1 MRRSAIRAGHLWLAL
16 AGVVTALEIVAP
28 EGELLSEGV
37 DRGLERHPL
46 LVRAAIIV
54 TAAHLLNLLPERFD
68 PYARLPKV
76 WK

>member
-1 MRRSAIRAGHLWLAL
+1 MRRSKIRAGHLWLVL
-16 AGVVTALEIVAP
+16 AGVVTALEVVAP

-37 DRGLERHPL
+37 DRGLQRHPL

-54 TAAHLLNLLPERFD
+54 TAAHLMNLLPEKVD
-68 PYARLPKV
+68 PFARLPRV